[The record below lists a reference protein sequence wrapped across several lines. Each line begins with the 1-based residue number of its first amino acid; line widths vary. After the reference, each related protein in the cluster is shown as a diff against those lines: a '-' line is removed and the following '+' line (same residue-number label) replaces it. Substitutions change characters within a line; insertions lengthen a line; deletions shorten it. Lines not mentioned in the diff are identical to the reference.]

1 MKNNAKRLLTG
12 ITAAVMS
19 LSAVGTADVA
29 ALGSAVSAFAADGV
43 AVNAATFPDENFRKY
58 VSANFDTDSNGVLSD
73 SEIEAATFVDISRNN
88 ISSLKGIEYLTALE
102 DLSCSGNQLTSL
114 DMNSNVNLMSLYCN
128 DNQLASLDISKNTK
142 LWYLDCGNNR
152 LPSLDVSNNTSLVQL
167 LCNANQLTDLDVSNN
182 AALLL
187 LYCGGNM
194 IKNLDVSRNYA
205 LTSLTCSGNR
215 LKSLD
220 VSNNTA
226 LTTLGCQYNALT
238 SLDISRNTALTEL
251 YCQNNELT
259 SLDLSSNTILASL
272 SCADNQYTLKTASLS
287 ELTERGFDGTK
298 AGNWQ
303 GATYDDAANSLTN
316 ITSDIVT
323 YSYDLG
329 NGQSETF
336 TLKTSKIPTPVPTPD
351 PAKPVVTAE
360 PTYGGAEVTWKPVD
374 GAINYRVFTCV
385 PGQKIRQFG
394 SDTKGTSMTVKG
406 LNGGQKTGIIVLAQ
420 FANKKWSTY
429 TEDDIVY
436 VTPLDAVKPYL
447 CVNPKA
453 DGNVYLIW
461 SSVPTSVRYKVMARE
476 VGTKNWELIGAT
488 RQRCRITVDGFD
500 PNKQYEFLVRG
511 LNAKGKYT
519 PMAADDIVVGTSLS

>member
-1 MKNNAKRLLTG
+1 MDCGNLVNITIPGNVKVIGWNAIRECDRLESVTIEDGVEEISAYAFFLDY
-12 ITAAVMS
+12 S
-19 LSAVGTADVA
+19 LESIKIPKSVKKIGDY
-29 ALGSAVSAFAADGV
+29 AFADCNNLKV
-43 AVNAATFPDENFRKY
+43 AYLPDFYKD
-58 VSANFDTDSNGVLSD
+58 NFDTYVG
-73 SEIEAATFVDISRNN
+73 
-88 ISSLKGIEYLTALE
+88 
-102 DLSCSGNQLTSL
+102 
-114 DMNSNVNLMSLYCN
+114 
-128 DNQLASLDISKNTK
+128 DNAFISKTEIK
-142 LWYLDCGNNR
+142 YY
-152 LPSLDVSNNTSLVQL
+152 Q
-167 LCNANQLTDLDVSNN
+167 TDGSTV
-182 AALLL
+182 
-187 LYCGGNM
+187 
-194 IKNLDVSRNYA
+194 V
-205 LTSLTCSGNR
+205 
-215 LKSLD
+215 
-220 VSNNTA
+220 
-226 LTTLGCQYNALT
+226 
-238 SLDISRNTALTEL
+238 E
-251 YCQNNELT
+251 
-259 SLDLSSNTILASL
+259 
-272 SCADNQYTLKTASLS
+272 
-287 ELTERGFDGTK
+287 
-298 AGNWQ
+298 
-303 GATYDDAANSLTN
+303 
-316 ITSDIVT
+316 
-323 YSYDLG
+323 
-329 NGQSETF
+329 
-336 TLKTSKIPTPVPTPD
+336 

-453 DGNVYLIW
+453 DGKVYLIW

-476 VGTKNWELIGAT
+476 VGTKDWELIGAT

>member
-1 MKNNAKRLLTG
+1 MKDNARRLLTG

-19 LSAVGTADVA
+19 LSAVSAADIA

-43 AVNAATFPDENFRKY
+43 AINEANFPDENFRKRI
-58 VSANFDTDSNGVLSD
+58 SKFDTDNNNFLSE
-73 SEIEAATFVDISRNN
+73 SEISSVTN
-88 ISSLKGIEYLTALE
+88 IDVVNSGIRSLDGIEYFSSLTWLY
-102 DLSCSGNQLTSL
+102 CYNNQLTSL
-114 DMNSNVNLMSLYCN
+114 DVSKNTALIMLACNENQLTSLDVSKNTALTVLNCGRN
-128 DNQLASLDISKNTK
+128 QLTSLDVSKNTALTSLLCHCNQLASLDVGKNTTLTELECGSNQLTSLDVSKNTALEILSCGSNQLTSLDISKNT
-142 LWYLDCGNNR
+142 
-152 LPSLDVSNNTSLVQL
+152 
-167 LCNANQLTDLDVSNN
+167 A
-182 AALLL
+182 
-187 LYCGGNM
+187 
-194 IKNLDVSRNYA
+194 I
-205 LTSLTCSGNR
+205 
-215 LKSLD
+215 
-220 VSNNTA
+220 
-226 LTTLGCQYNALT
+226 
-238 SLDISRNTALTEL
+238 TEL
-251 YCQNNELT
+251 YCDGNE
-259 SLDLSSNTILASL
+259 
-272 SCADNQYTLKTASLS
+272 YTLKSNSLN
-287 ELTERGFDGTK
+287 ELSKYGFDGSR
-298 AGNWQ
+298 ASSWQ
-303 GATYDDAANSLTN
+303 GAEYDAATNSLRN
-316 ITSDIVT
+316 IKSDAVK
-323 YSYDLG
+323 YSYNLG
-329 NGQSETF
+329 NDRTGTF
-336 TLKTSKIPTPVPTPD
+336 TLKTDKISSSKPTPAPTPD

-420 FANKKWSTY
+420 FANKKWSIY

-453 DGNVYLIW
+453 DGKVYLIW
-461 SSVPTSVRYKVMARE
+461 SSVPTSVRYKVMVRE

-500 PNKQYEFLVRG
+500 PNKQCEFLVRG